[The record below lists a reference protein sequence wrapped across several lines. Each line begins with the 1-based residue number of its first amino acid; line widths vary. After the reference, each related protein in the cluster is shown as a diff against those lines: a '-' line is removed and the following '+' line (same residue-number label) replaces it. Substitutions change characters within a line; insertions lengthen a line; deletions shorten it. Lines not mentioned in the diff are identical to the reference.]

1 MKKILNCVEPAIR
14 TYLGDAFCFSIINEF
29 AFSKGWVYDKYINI
43 QYNPDDQHIKYA
55 DYDYYDF
62 VAGEGVFIK
71 SFTQIPISKCNQQF
85 ICKVIEQMIDD
96 EEYFFA
102 LFDENVVT
110 NYLFGKQSTET
121 FEHGCFIYGYDSI
134 AKDFFMEGYVKD
146 EKWEKY
152 EIPYDVF
159 YKALSYYPEK
169 GEIAFI
175 GYQMVKNYDWSFDY
189 KRMYCSLQNYMNER
203 ECKDLLAIR
212 RFFED
217 IIDTKIIHYPSAY
230 CLLEHKRLMKKRIL
244 FLIAERYISLGQAQL
259 QLFDEIEKDYEKI
272 LMLVIKYNV
281 VGMEKILKKIYR
293 LGTQALGKEY
303 DYMKLLFGSL
313 PI

>member
-1 MKKILNCVEPAIR
+1 
-14 TYLGDAFCFSIINEF
+14 
-29 AFSKGWVYDKYINI
+29 
-43 QYNPDDQHIKYA
+43 
-55 DYDYYDF
+55 
-62 VAGEGVFIK
+62 
-71 SFTQIPISKCNQQF
+71 
-85 ICKVIEQMIDD
+85 
-96 EEYFFA
+96 
-102 LFDENVVT
+102 
-110 NYLFGKQSTET
+110 
-121 FEHGCFIYGYDSI
+121 
-134 AKDFFMEGYVKD
+134 
-146 EKWEKY
+146 
-152 EIPYDVF
+152 
-159 YKALSYYPEK
+159 
-169 GEIAFI
+169 
-175 GYQMVKNYDWSFDY
+175 
-189 KRMYCSLQNYMNER
+189 MNER
-203 ECKDLLAIR
+203 ECKDLSAIR

-281 VGMEKILKKIYR
+281 VGMEKILKKIYG